1 MQNAIYAWST
11 YDVAEQHEINRRT
24 MVKLHLGYLRIA
36 RKCVS
41 ANACKSIGVNNENE
55 FYCDLLF
62 VCIKHTPTEE
72 WPLEKI
78 HARQRYLVLGPVFS
92 HKNHI
97 QFFVYRKNRG
107 FFCFVISV
115 PLQARVVK
123 KKAGVKCKMGNG
135 ACAHTKWTTE
145 SLSAGSTVVLCVCMN
160 AGIVNVITRL
170 MNRP

>member
-1 MQNAIYAWST
+1 
-11 YDVAEQHEINRRT
+11 

-107 FFCFVISV
+107 FFFCYFCSS
-115 PLQARVVK
+115 PGESRK
-123 KKAGVKCKMGNG
+123 KKGRREVQNGQRSMRAHEVNNRIAIGWIDGCAVCVYECRHRKCYN
-135 ACAHTKWTTE
+135 TPNE
-145 SLSAGSTVVLCVCMN
+145 
-160 AGIVNVITRL
+160 
-170 MNRP
+170 

>member
-107 FFCFVISV
+107 FFFCYFCSS
-115 PLQARVVK
+115 PGESRK
-123 KKAGVKCKMGNG
+123 KKRPAWS
-135 ACAHTKWTTE
+135 AKWATE
-145 SLSAGSTVVLCVCMN
+145 HARTRSEQQNRYRLDRRLCCVCVWMP
-160 AGIVNVITRL
+160 AS
-170 MNRP
+170 